1 MSSPYLSLFFV
12 TSCEKKIWNHLLH
25 FQRNGTLTE
34 YATMHTGHTGMEKFG
49 YFDKLNGL
57 DHMPQWEKEPC
68 SSIEASEGSFFP
80 PREVTNSDVVYIYD
94 KDLCRSLPLVYRHP
108 VEKDGEG
115 YFLRV
120 RG

>member
-115 YFLRV
+115 SF
-120 RG
+120 